1 MYVSWSLDR
10 LQDRQCVEQCVYYRV
25 LHCARAAL
33 GACDALLLEEPTVVA
48 RRMRLASSIYL
59 LEYSSSAPLAGMAFV
74 FTAFKL

>member
-10 LQDRQCVEQCVYYRV
+10 LQDRQCVEQCVYDRV